1 MGRVRKA
8 LGAVVNMR
16 RAATVLTVA
25 AGCLFGYH
33 AVFGHNG
40 ITAYAAKRA
49 EDKSLGER
57 IGKLEEENARL
68 RSHVEHLRTDP
79 DAIEVAAR
87 QRLHYTRQGE
97 VIYTLEEP
105 RVAAR

>member
-1 MGRVRKA
+1 MA
-8 LGAVVNMR
+8 AAIGAVVNMR

-40 ITAYAAKRA
+40 ITAYAAKRV

-57 IGKLEEENARL
+57 IAKLQEENARL
-68 RSHVEHLRTDP
+68 KSHVEHLRTDG
-79 DAIEVAAR
+79 DAIEVAAH
-87 QRLHYTRQGE
+87 QRLHYTRAGE
-97 VIYTLEEP
+97 VIYAMEEP
-105 RVAAR
+105 KAVGR